1 MYLTE
6 VSRNDIKDKR
16 LYKPSPLLS
25 LLEQFVASG
34 YDCAKIEG
42 GREHYASANAG
53 QTTIQHAIKRYKF
66 SGIACISR
74 AGEFYLVKLDSEKR
88 A

>member
-6 VSRNDIKDKR
+6 ASKNDIKLKR
-16 LYKPSPLLS
+16 IYKPTELLV

-34 YDCAKIEG
+34 YDVAKIEG
-42 GREHYASANAG
+42 GRERYASANSG
-53 QTTIQHAIKRYKF
+53 QTTIKNAITRYKF
-66 SGIACISR
+66 TGIACISR
-74 AGEFYLVKLDSEKR
+74 GGDFYLVKLDNGKK